1 MIKLG
6 TILDL
11 QCLMLEQLKKDSL
24 ENMRVNTKLILLYES
39 DEGEKI
45 LLCKPQTY
53 MNLSGEAVAP
63 LVRFYKIEVKDIL
76 VVHDEIDFVTGRL
89 ALKLG

>member
-11 QCLMLEQLKKDSL
+11 QCLMLEQLKKDFL

-39 DEGEKI
+39 DDGR
-45 LLCKPQTY
+45 
-53 MNLSGEAVAP
+53 
-63 LVRFYKIEVKDIL
+63 RFSSASLRPI
-76 VVHDEIDFVTGRL
+76 
-89 ALKLG
+89 

>member
-11 QCLMLEQLKKDSL
+11 QCLMLEQSRRIFL

-39 DEGEKI
+39 DEGR
-45 LLCKPQTY
+45 
-53 MNLSGEAVAP
+53 
-63 LVRFYKIEVKDIL
+63 RFSSASLRPI
-76 VVHDEIDFVTGRL
+76 
-89 ALKLG
+89 

>member
-24 ENMRVNTKLILLYES
+24 ENMKVNTKLILLYES
-39 DEGEKI
+39 DEGR
-45 LLCKPQTY
+45 
-53 MNLSGEAVAP
+53 
-63 LVRFYKIEVKDIL
+63 RFSSASLRPI
-76 VVHDEIDFVTGRL
+76 
-89 ALKLG
+89 